1 MSSLYVLVVIA
12 TLRGTCLL
20 QRHRSSCPRRHNVN
34 PPNKYYV
41 KTTTDTIRWAFTV
54 TAIGCHR
61 GARDT
66 GSGGGERSGLY
77 LPPSGGC
84 RASQT
89 TTWGCDVWRTG
100 SELAAIATAACNDPM
115 RLTRLVPSHPEM
127 FSLRRLSTDA
137 WYDGWIMWIPLT
149 LCLEQC
155 KSTAFILYVGV
166 SVVRT
171 LVFGWLTFP
180 DLCLI

>member
-12 TLRGTCLL
+12 TPRGTCLL
-20 QRHRSSCPRRHNVN
+20 QRHRSSYPRRHNVN

-41 KTTTDTIRWAFTV
+41 KTTTDTIRWSFTV
-54 TAIGCHR
+54 TAIGCRR

-66 GSGGGERSGLY
+66 GSGGGERSGLH

-100 SELAAIATAACNDPM
+100 SELAAILP
-115 RLTRLVPSHPEM
+115 RLTTLQCA
-127 FSLRRLSTDA
+127 SLRRLSTDA

-155 KSTAFILYVGV
+155 ISTAFILYVGG